1 MVKSPTPTSGID
13 GSRTRDCKGLG
24 LFGVCLQQRPHRE
37 IGTPEE
43 DDAREDHDEPAKES
57 EENLHLMRLIDEE
70 YMRHPFLGS
79 RRLCDYLQRQGY
91 GVNRKRIQRLMRLM
105 GIEALYPKP
114 KTSVAQPEHKVYPY
128 RLNNVDITE
137 PDQVW
142 STDIT
147 YLPMPTGFMYLSA
160 VIDWYSRYIL
170 SWALS
175 NTLDGYF
182 CLDALHTALAQGKPE
197 IFNTDQ
203 GAQFTWHRFIDAL
216 ETEGIIIS
224 MDGRGRCMDNIFI
237 ERFWRSLKYEDIY
250 LKSYETIPELT
261 QGLDTYFNYYTHQRP
276 HQALA
281 DQTPAEVHHG
291 GR

>member
-1 MVKSPTPTSGID
+1 MVKSPTPTSRID

-43 DDAREDHDEPAKES
+43 DDAREDHDDQAKES
-57 EENLHLMRLIDEE
+57 EE
-70 YMRHPFLGS
+70 
-79 RRLCDYLQRQGY
+79 
-91 GVNRKRIQRLMRLM
+91 
-105 GIEALYPKP
+105 

-182 CLDALHTALAQGKPE
+182 CLDALHTALAQSKPE
-197 IFNTDQ
+197 SFNTDQ

-216 ETEGIIIS
+216 ETEGACS
-224 MDGRGRCMDNIFI
+224 PCSARCQD
-237 ERFWRSLKYEDIY
+237 RACLTDRSCHL
-250 LKSYETIPELT
+250 
-261 QGLDTYFNYYTHQRP
+261 
-276 HQALA
+276 
-281 DQTPAEVHHG
+281 
-291 GR
+291 

>member
-1 MVKSPTPTSGID
+1 MRMIGRT
-13 GSRTRDCKGLG
+13 GSSN
-24 LFGVCLQQRPHRE
+24 FG
-37 IGTPEE
+37 
-43 DDAREDHDEPAKES
+43 
-57 EENLHLMRLIDEE
+57 
-70 YMRHPFLGS
+70 
-79 RRLCDYLQRQGY
+79 
-91 GVNRKRIQRLMRLM
+91 
-105 GIEALYPKP
+105 
-114 KTSVAQPEHKVYPY
+114 VAQPEHKVYPY

-160 VIDWYSRYIL
+160 VIDWYSRSIL
-170 SWALS
+170 SWVLS

-261 QGLDTYFNYYTHQRP
+261 QGLNTYFNYYNHQRP

>member
-1 MVKSPTPTSGID
+1 MD
-13 GSRTRDCKGLG
+13 L
-24 LFGVCLQQRPHRE
+24 
-37 IGTPEE
+37 
-43 DDAREDHDEPAKES
+43 
-57 EENLHLMRLIDEE
+57 
-70 YMRHPFLGS
+70 
-79 RRLCDYLQRQGY
+79 
-91 GVNRKRIQRLMRLM
+91 
-105 GIEALYPKP
+105 
-114 KTSVAQPEHKVYPY
+114 

-182 CLDALHTALAQGKPE
+182 CLDALHTALAHGKPE

-203 GAQFTWHRFIDAL
+203 GAQFTWHRFIDTL